1 MVTMPVQ
8 GVSQGT
14 LFPTDVMSEDK
25 DEIRN
30 PKSEIRNPILL
41 FDGVC
46 NLCNRLVMFVIRRDK
61 NASIRFA
68 SLQSEAGKSL
78 LSAAG
83 LNPETADTVVYLSG
97 DKTFLRSTAILNL
110 LNDLGGGWRLF
121 YSLIIIPPYIRDII
135 YNLVARSR
143 YRIFGRRVSCM
154 VPPKDI
160 ENRFI
165 S

>member
-1 MVTMPVQ
+1 MDHL
-8 GVSQGT
+8 S
-14 LFPTDVMSEDK
+14 
-25 DEIRN
+25 
-30 PKSEIRNPILL
+30 PILL

-46 NLCNRLVMFVIRRDK
+46 NLCNNLVMFVIRKDK
-61 NASIRFA
+61 KARIRFV

-83 LNPETADTVVYLSG
+83 LNPDTADTVVYLSG
-97 DKTFLRSTAILNL
+97 DKTFLRSSAILNL

-121 YSLIIIPPYIRDII
+121 YSLIIIPSFIRDFI

-143 YRIFGRRVSCM
+143 YRIFGKRESCM

-165 S
+165 L

>member
-1 MVTMPVQ
+1 MDHLP
-8 GVSQGT
+8 
-14 LFPTDVMSEDK
+14 
-25 DEIRN
+25 
-30 PKSEIRNPILL
+30 PILL

-46 NLCNRLVMFVIRRDK
+46 NLCNRLVVFVIRRDK
-61 NASIRFA
+61 NARIRFA

-83 LNPETADTVVYLSG
+83 LNPETVDTVVYLTG
-97 DKTFLRSTAILNL
+97 GKTFLRSSAILNL
-110 LNDLGGGWRLF
+110 LNDLGGGLRLF
-121 YSLIIIPPYIRDII
+121 YSLIIIPSFIRDFI

-143 YRIFGRRVSCM
+143 YRIFGKRESCM

-165 S
+165 L